1 MKLSGKSQLRR
12 RRAVARKFQLRRGT
26 TCQYRVIPYGRISGG
41 GASIYFPHDE
51 GNIENHTGSHAAYP
65 QRAELPVGGRNGD
78 DEDLLIGA
86 AAGRRRVR

>member
-26 TCQYRVIPYGRISGG
+26 TYQYRVIPYGRISRG

-51 GNIENHTGSHAAYP
+51 GNIENHTGLHTACP
-65 QRAELPVGGRNGD
+65 QRAELPVGRRNGD